1 MQNAELEK
9 AFNILTQALTITE
22 SELNEE
28 INLIHKQIEQLKQR
42 IIELNSHQQSL
53 THDKQSLLDMCSR
66 YKDSVSSAAKF

>member
-28 INLIHKQIEQLKQR
+28 INLIHKQI
-42 IIELNSHQQSL
+42 
-53 THDKQSLLDMCSR
+53 
-66 YKDSVSSAAKF
+66 DSEKRDFQ